1 MPALQ
6 NPRWESFAQALF
18 VGLAG
23 KTRQERANSTAYLV
37 AYPGSTAPGSAK
49 ASAARLLAR
58 VSPILDRVREL
69 QAEQAAR
76 TQKKIDI
83 SRDRLARRLDMAS
96 TLAVQQ
102 GNVAGIVSSEMG
114 IAKVFGIDQA
124 PTEPTQ
130 SFKGAKSMED
140 IGRRLLISVGLRE
153 PSDDAINLAI
163 EANNTFVERLE
174 QIREEHCG
182 AIDARAPQL
191 DN

>member
-1 MPALQ
+1 
-6 NPRWESFAQALF
+6 
-18 VGLAG
+18 
-23 KTRQERANSTAYLV
+23 
-37 AYPGSTAPGSAK
+37 
-49 ASAARLLAR
+49 
-58 VSPILDRVREL
+58 
-69 QAEQAAR
+69 
-76 TQKKIDI
+76 
-83 SRDRLARRLDMAS
+83 
-96 TLAVQQ
+96 
-102 GNVAGIVSSEMG
+102 MG

-130 SFKGAKSMED
+130 SFKG
-140 IGRRLLISVGLRE
+140 VGLRE